1 MSKWAA
7 ALIAIV
13 VVAAA
18 AWLLARVLG
27 LAWFL
32 AAGAIRGL
40 AGLVGLIIVGVVIY
54 SLFAGRRQ
62 RV

>member
-1 MSKWAA
+1 MGKWTAPI
-7 ALIAIV
+7 IAIIV
-13 VVAAA
+13 VVAAG
-18 AWLLARVLG
+18 WVLTSVLG

-40 AGLVGLIIVGVVIY
+40 LGLVVLAVIGYIIY
-54 SLFAGRRQ
+54 SLFARGRQ